1 MRFESQNRRHG
12 EGLLR
17 VSETTPGRGA
27 AFSCGVF
34 RTAGA
39 AEAGGGQPATVVAAR
54 ATADRDDVGSASRL
68 ARDDYG
74 ERGLA
79 IARLGRRL
87 RVPCAQSSNGL
98 KQLERRTTVCVGM
111 APETPV
117 PFCRATGLLKNQLPA
132 QKHLAKQAYAFDT
145 LRGTQGRTLRGA
157 GRLPPLRVYL
167 LKLRPKLGSR
177 PAAPW
182 SAYHASS
189 LTVAKKNSRSR
200 SR

>member
-1 MRFESQNRRHG
+1 MGVARADLHATRPRTRASAGRLAVWFESQNRSHG

-79 IARLGRRL
+79 IARLGGGYGFRVRSL
-87 RVPCAQSSNGL
+87 R
-98 KQLERRTTVCVGM
+98 
-111 APETPV
+111 
-117 PFCRATGLLKNQLPA
+117 TG
-132 QKHLAKQAYAFDT
+132 
-145 LRGTQGRTLRGA
+145 
-157 GRLPPLRVYL
+157 
-167 LKLRPKLGSR
+167 
-177 PAAPW
+177 
-182 SAYHASS
+182 
-189 LTVAKKNSRSR
+189 
-200 SR
+200 